1 MGGRETVKAPGF
13 VNHLILSPHQGHPHR
28 ILEIPGVGNMRFS
41 ADPFGYLAQIERTI
55 LGTENPDR
63 DLSDGF
69 WSISRSGGRCQKRR
83 MGGSRRQGI
92 TGTLLLRTER
102 RQRRRRGRE
111 EWFRG
116 LMKDG
121 FQGGLQI
128 LQAKDAPLVPGNFLA
143 YAGEIVEGLI
153 GKVHAFSTFEQGTN
167 SLISLRSESNSSTET
182 LKNTP
187 YFWSTTNIIL
197 VIMF

>member
-69 WSISRSGGRCQKRR
+69 
-83 MGGSRRQGI
+83 
-92 TGTLLLRTER
+92 
-102 RQRRRRGRE
+102 
-111 EWFRG
+111 
-116 LMKDG
+116 
-121 FQGGLQI
+121 
-128 LQAKDAPLVPGNFLA
+128 
-143 YAGEIVEGLI
+143 
-153 GKVHAFSTFEQGTN
+153 
-167 SLISLRSESNSSTET
+167 
-182 LKNTP
+182 
-187 YFWSTTNIIL
+187 
-197 VIMF
+197 